1 MNRAVRWFVRRA
13 GGATLLVLA
22 LLAIALVSLAWILS
36 AIVRGL
42 DFELMFLMTLVG
54 MSCGWVMAR
63 SRLHRL
69 FFAPSILVIALATAL
84 VRVGQLGGQ
93 LAGALAALSIALW
106 RARFGQWQFNAVAEG
121 AAPLLTGIGTLAL
134 RVQEWARAML
144 SGQARYEPVA
154 MALVW
159 SLIVFLTA
167 AWAAWRIRRSERA
180 FDALL
185 PVVVLLASVI
195 AYSGRELWIMV
206 IIVSVW
212 LGLLFAVPLFA
223 RQRMWERQ
231 AVPFAEDLGIDLAF
245 VAVPAIFILVAAAIS
260 VPVISPSEFERLAR
274 EWNSSTS
281 NSSIILSNSFG
292 IEPEPKTQ
300 PEPALL
306 RASSPGLPRSHL
318 LGASPEL
325 LNKLALTVQSDD
337 LIGELPALY
346 WLGTTYDEYSG
357 HGWYS
362 SGFRQQEYPAE
373 TPIESE
379 TPFAS
384 RHVHQSVQVDNG
396 SGIVYAAGV
405 LERIDSDSIVAWRQ
419 PGDMFAAQANSNSF
433 QADSYV
439 PVADANALKTASQD
453 YPSWIGSQYL
463 RLPADLPPRVTA
475 LARDLTATAP
485 TPYDRAR
492 AIENY
497 LHTIPYSLDVP
508 LPPAGHDVTDYF
520 LFDLRRGYCDYYATA
535 MAVLARAAGLP
546 ARIAVG
552 YAAGEYNAQTHT
564 YRVVEANAH
573 SWTQVYFPGY
583 GWVDFEP
590 TTGRTVIERNAVPEV
605 RQTPTFSSSGA
616 FFSGSGSQPMASA
629 ILLLFGAVLGTVVL
643 LLLIAAGDSLY
654 LGQAYPDSTVQILYR
669 RMVWAAER
677 GGVPETKGLTPHQIG
692 EQVAASFA
700 GRRDAR
706 FLTRMW
712 RPVQSV
718 MNSIVVA
725 YDRRTYGALTLDMT
739 EHVQLI
745 RKWQAIRLRLVA
757 VLALR
762 AVVEQWKKWTGAI
775 RNPKRN
781 DRVA

>member
-1 MNRAVRWFVRRA
+1 MNRAVRWFVRRV
-13 GGATLLVLA
+13 GGGTLLVLG
-22 LLAIALVSLAWILS
+22 LLAVALVSLAWILS

-42 DFELMFLMTLVG
+42 DFELMFLMILVG
-54 MSCGWVMAR
+54 MGCGWLMAR
-63 SRLHRL
+63 SRLHPLL
-69 FFAPSILVIALATAL
+69 FVPGILVIALATAF

-93 LAGALAALSIALW
+93 VAGALAALSMALW
-106 RARFGQWQFNAVAEG
+106 RAQFGQWQLSAVAEG
-121 AAPLLTGIGTLAL
+121 AAPLLTGISTLAL

-144 SGQARYEPVA
+144 SGEARYEPVA

-159 SLIVFLTA
+159 SIIVFLTA

-185 PVVVLLASVI
+185 PAVLLLASVI
-195 AYSGRELWIMV
+195 AYSGRELWMMFV
-206 IIVSVW
+206 IVCVW
-212 LGLLFAVPLFA
+212 LCLIVAVPLFA

-231 AVPFAEDLGIDLAF
+231 AIPFAEDLGIDLAF
-245 VAVPAIFILVAAAIS
+245 VAVPAIFILVTMAIS

-274 EWNSSTS
+274 EWNGRTS

-292 IEPEPKTQ
+292 IEPAPKPQ

-337 LIGELPALY
+337 LIGDLPALY

-362 SGFRQQEYPAE
+362 SGFRQQGYPAE

-379 TPFAS
+379 MPSAS
-384 RHVHQSVQVDNG
+384 RRVHQNVQVDNG

-419 PGDMFAAQANSNSF
+419 PDDMFAAQANSNSF
-433 QADSYV
+433 QVDSYV
-439 PVADANALKTASQD
+439 PVADANALRTAGQD
-453 YPSWIGSQYL
+453 YPPWIGSQYL

-475 LARDLTATAP
+475 FARDLTATAP

-492 AIENY
+492 AIEDY

-552 YAAGEYNAQTHT
+552 YAAGEYDAQTHT

-573 SWTQVYFPGY
+573 SWAQVYFPNY
-583 GWVDFEP
+583 GWIDFEP
-590 TTGRTVIERNAVPEV
+590 TTGRTVIERNAVPQV
-605 RQTPTFSSSGA
+605 RQTPTFSSSGTL
-616 FFSGSGSQPMASA
+616 FPGSGDRPMTIA
-629 ILLLFGAVLGTVVL
+629 ILPLFGALFGTLVL

-654 LGQAYPDSTVQILYR
+654 LGHAYPNRTVQILYR
-669 RMVWAAER
+669 RMVWAAEH
-677 GGVPETKGLTPHQIG
+677 GGVPDTHGLTPHQIG

-718 MNSIVVA
+718 LNSIVEA
-725 YDRRTYGALTLDMT
+725 YGSRTYGALTLDMT
-739 EHVQLI
+739 EKGQLI
-745 RKWQAIRLRLVA
+745 REWQEIRLRLIA

-762 AVVEQWKKWTGAI
+762 AVVEQFNKATGVI

-781 DRVA
+781 DRVV